1 MKYDQIVSSVGLKSI
16 APRLIRREDAG
27 LYLAAPKLLTEME
40 EAGWIAPVVSR
51 NRMTL
56 FDVRQIDAC
65 VDRLAAGES
74 PKDSVQPP
82 AGR

>member
-1 MKYDQIVSSVGLKSI
+1 MKWDQIVSDVRSKPV
-16 APRLIRREDAG
+16 APRLVRREDAG

-65 VDRLAAGES
+65 VDRLVAGES
-74 PKDSVQPP
+74 PTK
-82 AGR
+82 G